1 MKKTLHI
8 LETGVLT
15 HKPKQVEWQAND
27 KDCER
32 LADRIGVIKVTGFS
46 AHFTAER
53 DNLICVKGKIE
64 AEVIQSCVVSGE
76 PVSESINEE
85 FEEFF
90 TDNKR
95 YKQSIEIDM
104 DSPDI
109 TPVENNR
116 IDLEE
121 LATQYLILA
130 LNPYPHKKDI
140 VFEDKIEDDEK
151 PNPFAVLEKLKH

>member
-1 MKKTLHI
+1 MKKTSHI
-8 LETGVLT
+8 LETTVLT
-15 HKPKQVEWQAND
+15 HKPKEVEWCAND

-32 LADRIGVIKVTGFS
+32 LAERIGVLNVDSFS

-53 DNLICVKGKIE
+53 DNLICVKGNIK
-64 AEVIQSCVVSGE
+64 ANVVQSCVVSGE
-76 PVSESINEE
+76 PVKETINET

-95 YKQSIEIDM
+95 YKQSIEINM
-104 DSPDI
+104 DSPDV

-121 LATQYLILA
+121 LATQYLILS
-130 LNPYPHKKDI
+130 LNPYPHKQNI
-140 VFEDKIEDDEK
+140 VFEDKIEEEKK
-151 PNPFAVLEKLKH
+151 PNPFAILEKLKH